1 MKVVTLDRALLNRYR
16 SGRLVA
22 LKGGQPIRYLTP
34 AESARLVAI
43 RDDGSPV
50 KATIS
55 GDAVDIITESNFL
68 EMQLH
73 AEHGSFILRWPS
85 RVMARIVR
93 NAVPDMAFL
102 IPPASKCRCRHVLI
116 NNNPH
121 PGHHHPLCDLANS
134 RPSEAPTPHH
144 YMTLEQ
150 EIINKLPH
158 DKKYDIMARN
168 ELLLTLKANPS
179 FPSMAT
185 AVTVDL
191 DSVKTPKPVDL
202 ATFDHPV
209 ATVPRATPQS
219 NVPLP
224 ESCQC
229 RSWVGELAEPG
240 VQHHVMCAHYEA
252 WAATH
257 PLKVLYVLTTL
268 DGNPVREATVAEIQ
282 KAHHNV
288 GKFITIQDVTYQ
300 VLRMSN
306 VQVQERDR
314 EFIVPIPNDGKDGEF
329 IVPLPNDEIDVMFDS
344 DSASDVK
351 TD

>member
-50 KATIS
+50 KATIN
-55 GDAVDIITESNFL
+55 GDNVDIITESNFL

-73 AEHGSFILRWPS
+73 AEHGPFMLRWPS
-85 RVMARIVR
+85 RVLARIVR
-93 NAVPDMAFL
+93 NPTPDRAFL
-102 IPPASKCRCRHVLI
+102 IPPASKCRCRNVLI
-116 NNNPH
+116 NNNRH

-144 YMTLEQ
+144 YMMLEQ

-158 DKKYDIMARN
+158 DKKYDITARN

-179 FPSMAT
+179 FPSMST

-191 DSVKTPKPVDL
+191 DSGETPKPVD
-202 ATFDHPV
+202 FDPPV
-209 ATVPRATPQS
+209 ATVPRPIPQS
-219 NVPLP
+219 SARHP
-224 ESCQC
+224 ETCQC

-268 DGNPVREATVAEIQ
+268 DGNPVREATVSEIQ

-306 VQVQERDR
+306 VQVSEHDREFNVTIPNDGRDS
-314 EFIVPIPNDGKDGEF
+314 EFIVPIPNDG
-329 IVPLPNDEIDVMFDS
+329 IDVMFDS
-344 DSASDVK
+344 DSASDIK
-351 TD
+351 AD